1 MGNARPRRR
10 LFTIAVAIAFA
21 YPSAAARP
29 SASDLPTEDA
39 LITSNA
45 PGHPG
50 GRIVV
55 ALRSEPKTLNPVLAQ
70 DAASRDVI
78 RCLTADLIDINR
90 ATQKTEPALAKS
102 WTVSPDGRQYTLHLR
117 RALRFSDGQPL
128 DADDVVFSFDLYL
141 DEKIDSPQRDLLV
154 VGGKPIVV
162 RKLDAYTVQFALAQ
176 PYAAAERLF
185 DGFAILPRHLLE
197 GAYQSGA
204 FDKAWGIGMSPA
216 DFAGLGPFKLKEYVP
231 GQRIV
236 LDRNPYYWKQD
247 RSGQRLPY
255 VEQVVFLFVASEDA
269 QAIRFQAG
277 DTDLLTHFS
286 SENYAV
292 LEKQQ
297 SSRHYHLDD
306 LGAGLEYNFL
316 FFNLNDLSSKSLPE
330 IARKQ
335 AWFQDVRFR
344 QAVSAAIDRDS
355 LVHLVY
361 GGRAAP
367 LWTQVTP
374 GNKLWMDSAIPHAT
388 RSLDRS
394 RELLKSAGFSWK
406 PDGTL
411 VDARGDVVEFSI
423 LTSSSNQQRVKIAT
437 LIQDDL
443 KPLGMNVQVVTLEFH
458 SMVDR
463 LLTSYDYEAAI
474 MGLVSGD
481 ADPTSEMNVWM
492 SNGDTHLWH
501 PNQTKPATT
510 WESEMDHLMEQQQV
524 TLDSSK
530 RKRMYDRVQEIVAED
545 LPVICLVGPDIL
557 VGASDRVG
565 NLQPAIMDPYT
576 LWNID
581 QLYIKQSR

>member
-1 MGNARPRRR
+1 MALALACAPALG
-10 LFTIAVAIAFA
+10 
-21 YPSAAARP
+21 AA
-29 SASDLPTEDA
+29 PTPTRDHRTEET
-39 LITSNA
+39 LITTNA
-45 PGHPG
+45 LGRSG

-55 ALRSEPKTLNPVLAQ
+55 ALRSEPKTLNPVLAE

-102 WTVSPDGRQYTLHLR
+102 WDVSGDGRQYTLYLR
-117 RALRFSDGQPL
+117 RGLRFSDGEPL
-128 DADDVVFSFDLYL
+128 DADDVIFSFNLYL

-154 VGGKPIVV
+154 VGGKPIAV
-162 RKLDAYTVQFALAQ
+162 RKIDAYTVQFSLAQ

-185 DGFAILPRHLLE
+185 DGLAILPRHRLE
-197 GAYQSGA
+197 GAYRSGA
-204 FDKAWGIGMSPA
+204 FPQAWDMGMAPG

-247 RSGQRLPY
+247 HNGQRLPY
-255 VEQVVFLFVASEDA
+255 LDQIVFLFVASEDA
-269 QAIRFQAG
+269 QAMRFQAG
-277 DTDLLTHFS
+277 DTDLLTHLS

-292 LEKQQ
+292 LERQQ

-306 LGAGLEYNFL
+306 LGASLEYNFL
-316 FFNLNDLSSKSLPE
+316 FFNLNDLSSKALPE
-330 IARKQ
+330 IAHKQ

-355 LVHLVY
+355 LVRLVY

-367 LWTQVTP
+367 LWAQVTP
-374 GNKLWMDSAIPHAT
+374 GNKRWIDPAIPDAA

-411 VDARGDVVEFSI
+411 IDPSGGEVGFSI
-423 LTSSSNQQRVKIAT
+423 LTSSSNQQRIKIAA

-443 KPLGMNVQVVTLEFH
+443 KALGMKVQVVTLEFH

-463 LLTSYDYEAAI
+463 LLKSYDYEAAV

-492 SNGDTHLWH
+492 SSGDTHLWR
-501 PNQTKPATT
+501 PQQVKPATP
-510 WESEMDHLMEQQQV
+510 WEGEMDRLMQQQQV
-524 TLDSSK
+524 TLDYPK
-530 RKRMYDRVQEIVAED
+530 RKRLYDRVQEIVAAD
-545 LPVICLVGPDIL
+545 LPVICLVSPDVL

-565 NLQPAIMDPYT
+565 NLEPAIMDPYT
-576 LWNID
+576 LWNVD
-581 QLYIKQSR
+581 QLYVK